1 MPLQPFSDARPF
13 ASPASSMTR
22 REAIEDGELAGLLQ
36 CVRGR
41 ATPQALAFQILK
53 SDILF
58 HRLRPGQW
66 PSLIQA
72 ALGDGVRTADR
83 ARARFHTTD
92 PWAIAASLGIPVERA
107 DEEAGY
113 GRVRLYAEYVSK
125 PPIIRLYGPAMARLN
140 RYLANRAINE
150 IVGTIDAVPAFIAHE
165 LYHHFD
171 AAYPSGPLKRRHQI
185 LVLRIGR
192 WSLESGLASLAEIA
206 AGAFAQT
213 LLDLPFHPK
222 LFDVI
227 ALFDDNPAA
236 ASAMVQAI

>member
-1 MPLQPFSDARPF
+1 MPLQRFSGARRLAPL
-13 ASPASSMTR
+13 PSSMTR
-22 REAIEDGELAGLLQ
+22 REAIEDGELARLLLG
-36 CVRGR
+36 VRGR

-58 HRLRPGQW
+58 HRLLPGQW
-66 PSLIQA
+66 PSLIQG

-83 ARARFHTTD
+83 ARARFHTAD
-92 PWAIAASLGIPVERA
+92 PWAIAAALGIPVERA

-125 PPIIRLYGPAMARLN
+125 PPIIRLYRPALARLN
-140 RYLANRAINE
+140 RYLANRAIHE
-150 IVGTIDAVPAFIAHE
+150 IVGTIDAGPAFIAHE

-171 AAYPSGPLKRRHQI
+171 AASPSGPLNRRHR
-185 LVLRIGR
+185 LPVLRIGR

-206 AGAFAQT
+206 AGAFAQR

-227 ALFDDNPAA
+227 VLFDDNPAA
-236 ASAMVQAI
+236 ASAMVQEI